1 MKEEIDYFDNDIR
14 LEGILYPSDNADSD
28 PIVLVVPTYA
38 GRDDFTLEKAKMMNE
53 FGYSGFAV
61 DMYGDGKVG
70 SSPEENMELMQAILD
85 DREMLQRRINLAHQ
99 TAINKVG
106 VDAKNSA
113 AIGFCFGGLCVLDL
127 ARSGSEISGVVS
139 FHGLFNAPEN
149 LKDYRITSKILAL
162 HGNDDPMVPHQ
173 DVNGLA
179 NELTKA
185 NADWQIHAYGNTSHA
200 FTNPLA
206 NSPEDGM
213 AFNENSNNRS
223 FTAMRNFLEEIF
235 S

>member
-14 LEGILYPSDNADSD
+14 LEGILYPSDNANND

-38 GRDDFTLEKAKMMNE
+38 GRDDFTIEKAKMMNK

-113 AIGFCFGGLCVLDL
+113 AIGSVSADCVFLIWQEVVQKFL
-127 ARSGSEISGVVS
+127 VS
-139 FHGLFNAPEN
+139 FLSMAYSMHQ
-149 LKDYRITSKILAL
+149 KI
-162 HGNDDPMVPHQ
+162 
-173 DVNGLA
+173 
-179 NELTKA
+179 
-185 NADWQIHAYGNTSHA
+185 
-200 FTNPLA
+200 
-206 NSPEDGM
+206 
-213 AFNENSNNRS
+213 
-223 FTAMRNFLEEIF
+223 
-235 S
+235 